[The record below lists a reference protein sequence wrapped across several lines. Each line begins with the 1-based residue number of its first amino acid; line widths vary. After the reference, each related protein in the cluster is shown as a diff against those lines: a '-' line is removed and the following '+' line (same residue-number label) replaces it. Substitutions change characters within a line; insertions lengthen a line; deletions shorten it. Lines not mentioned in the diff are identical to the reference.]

1 MKTHE
6 KEHHECDQCG
16 YYGCTNKEELDDHIR
31 EWHAE
36 YNCDQCENSYRLKG
50 ILENHIKEAHSKEC
64 EITLESRIEQQNYE
78 SECDL
83 CKKEFKNRNQLVEH
97 WEEDH
102 EAHIYTCIHLECRT
116 KYICQKLWKEH
127 MKKNHGIGFNCP
139 QCNEFYFFE
148 DQLEEHIEREE
159 YIEPS
164 EFQCVECNEFFS
176 RDDAIKHENEGEC
189 DQCSKWLGCEKK
201 VQMHK
206 LREHKTIN
214 KKVNKDSQ
222 ETNNIIRA
230 EKNEFIKGIRT
241 KEKDV
246 TEMFKIE
253 SENPERDKKTTSRQD
268 QNNNKKDNKENQ
280 EIFTIK
286 ELENNKKEKKGNR

>member
-1 MKTHE
+1 MARRVY
-6 KEHHECDQCG
+6 C
-16 YYGCTNKEELDDHIR
+16 N
-31 EWHAE
+31 
-36 YNCDQCENSYRLKG
+36 QCENSYRLKG
-50 ILENHIKEAHSKEC
+50 NLENHIKKAHSKEC
-64 EITLESRIEQQNYE
+64 EITPEFRIEKQNYE
-78 SECDL
+78 SKCDL
-83 CKKEFKNRNQLVEH
+83 CKKQFKNRNQLVEH

-102 EAHIYTCIHLECRT
+102 EAHIYICIHLECRT

-139 QCNEFYFFE
+139 QCNEFYLFE
-148 DQLEEHIEREE
+148 EHLEEHMDEHMEREE
-159 YIEPS
+159 YIEPN

-176 RDDAIKHENEGEC
+176 REDAIKHENEGEC

-222 ETNNIIRA
+222 ETNNIIRV
-230 EKNEFIKGIRT
+230 KKLDLINGIRT

-246 TEMFKIE
+246 TE
-253 SENPERDKKTTSRQD
+253 
-268 QNNNKKDNKENQ
+268 
-280 EIFTIK
+280 
-286 ELENNKKEKKGNR
+286 